1 MPSLDEVSKPDRL
14 SSAQLGA
21 QNRKT
26 LTEYVRW
33 LASVTGLQEE
43 IFKCCLPCLF
53 TVISYY

>member
-1 MPSLDEVSKPDRL
+1 MPSLGEVSKPDRL

-33 LASVTGLQEE
+33 FASVTGL
-43 IFKCCLPCLF
+43 LRGNL
-53 TVISYY
+53 